1 MQGQSMSGQGVYPG
15 YLLQQGLQYL
25 QHPSLPSP
33 YCLPLQSLQPLQLP
47 SSLYSYPSPY
57 LGQAVTS
64 GQGEEQ
70 EVSPS
75 LHTPREPNRDTSLS
89 PRLEVPG
96 EQEERDDYL
105 AELAREREVLQSRG
119 GREAVNNVL
128 RILERGTGSPPDHDT
143 SEREIQT
150 VLLVMILVQEVMIT
164 IQAVLLL
171 VMHRPRPL
179 ALGLVPDETKDRL

>member
-1 MQGQSMSGQGVYPG
+1 MTTAAVHSQSVFYRRRERSALVQGQRMSGQGVYPG

-25 QHPSLPSP
+25 QHHSLPSP

-57 LGQAVTS
+57 LGQAVS
-64 GQGEEQ
+64 GGQGEEQ

-128 RILERGTGSPPDHDT
+128 RILERGTDSPPDHDT
-143 SEREIQT
+143 CVRRCTYGPPGHDTSERGVYRQSSSS
-150 VLLVMILVQEVMIT
+150 
-164 IQAVLLL
+164 
-171 VMHRPRPL
+171 
-179 ALGLVPDETKDRL
+179 

>member
-1 MQGQSMSGQGVYPG
+1 MSPMQGQRMSGQGVYPG

-33 YCLPLQSLQPLQLP
+33 YCLPLQLP

-57 LGQAVTS
+57 LGQAVTG
-64 GQGEEQ
+64 GQAEEQ

-75 LHTPREPNRDTSLS
+75 LHTPREPSRDTSLS

-105 AELAREREVLQSRG
+105 AELARERELLQARG

-128 RILERGTGSPPDHDT
+128 RILERGTESPPHLDT
-143 SEREIQT
+143 SVRWC
-150 VLLVMILVQEVMIT
+150 
-164 IQAVLLL
+164 
-171 VMHRPRPL
+171 
-179 ALGLVPDETKDRL
+179 K